1 MWNGSCPVFPALA
14 EAIQVFLFSG
24 RYNMSMDSAN
34 LQNCLGNHI
43 EGIPTLE
50 ASKMRLFDVLQED
63 DTDIERLE
71 GIISADPAMAAKIVK
86 IANSPFYRHAK
97 GAIGIHQ
104 SLLTIGMDM
113 VKCIAL
119 SMAVIGSLKSESR
132 HASRLWAHSYATALI
147 ALSLS
152 RDKTEKDTLFTGALL
167 HDLGRMVF
175 LFKSPGIYIPLIE
188 FEGFW
193 PDADAERE
201 VFSVDHTL
209 LGEAVARHWNF
220 PEGVAEIIRNHH
232 KPVSRSSAMMYL
244 INHVVCRQE
253 REGEGRESPD
263 EEILCSYLG
272 EMYKDLVN
280 TILQRYKINNVIIEN
295 LF

>member
-1 MWNGSCPVFPALA
+1 
-14 EAIQVFLFSG
+14 
-24 RYNMSMDSAN
+24 MDSMN
-34 LQNCLGNHI
+34 LHNGPGKHI

-50 ASKMRLFDVLQED
+50 ASKMRLFEVLQED

-86 IANSPFYRHAK
+86 LANSPFYRHAQQSM
-97 GAIGIHQ
+97 GIHK

-132 HASRLWAHSYATALI
+132 HASTLWAHSYATALI

-152 RDKTEKDTLFTGALL
+152 RDRAEKDQLFTGALL

-175 LFKSPGIYIPLIE
+175 LFKSPETYIPLIE
-188 FEGFW
+188 FEGCW
-193 PDADAERE
+193 PDVELERE
-201 VFSVDHTL
+201 VFGIDHTL
-209 LGEAVARHWNF
+209 LGEEVARLWNF
-220 PEGVAEIIRNHH
+220 PDGVVEIIRNHH
-232 KPVSRSSAMMYL
+232 KPVGRTSAMVYL
-244 INHVVCRQE
+244 INHVICRHE
-253 REGEGRESPD
+253 KNGEGKESPD
-263 EEILCSYLG
+263 EEALRSYLG